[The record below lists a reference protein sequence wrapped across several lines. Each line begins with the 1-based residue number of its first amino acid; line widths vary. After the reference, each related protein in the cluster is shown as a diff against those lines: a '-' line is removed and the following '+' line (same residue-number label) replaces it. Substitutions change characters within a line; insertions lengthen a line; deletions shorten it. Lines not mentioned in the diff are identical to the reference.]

1 MYTVLTHILKV
12 TGACYWGTIVNW
24 LLFHPT
30 VGRHRQKQ
38 TAKEK
43 MKLFFTDI
51 LVFISLKY

>member
-51 LVFISLKY
+51 LVSLA